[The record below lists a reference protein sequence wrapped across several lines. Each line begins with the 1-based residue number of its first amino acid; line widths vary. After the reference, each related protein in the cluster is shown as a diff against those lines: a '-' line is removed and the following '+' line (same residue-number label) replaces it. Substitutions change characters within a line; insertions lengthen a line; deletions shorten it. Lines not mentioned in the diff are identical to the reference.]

1 MCKGLQQEIL
11 KSVRHGNCYKVCTP
25 THKSALIANAITIFN
40 LFNINPIDYT
50 YLKSTVENFEKRVLN
65 GYLLMKFQ

>member
-25 THKSALIANAITIFN
+25 TNKSALIANATTIFN
-40 LFNINPIDYT
+40 WFNIDPIDYT
-50 YLKSTVENFEKRVLN
+50 YLKSTVENLRKEGV
-65 GYLLMKFQ
+65 